1 MPNFKQSHYYKLKF
15 LTDWRSSELL
25 FAYEPTLINDYN
37 KIINALMDP
46 LPSLSPKVNPDVSL
60 FGYFTHVDK
69 TKFLDTGYSELK
81 DFFYIKLSK
90 IDTENYKLEF
100 VVKNEEYDIADYKAR
115 YNQAM
120 REHYILQHI
129 KFKKL
134 LDNIE
139 DHAIKRDK
147 NYLFDSFRLS
157 NEMRLKSFLK
167 ELEVEK
173 MRLKLEVASLRL
185 KKKEANKELKIKKAN
200 KKVVIDNLLY
210 SNLPYDEIFSLE
222 NKLIETTKKLEYI
235 TNRLENTTRKKESKK
250 ETIKIKENIEYHYFF
265 KDKCYQN
272 YQDQDSLTSLKRF
285 RNCLLS
291 QDIFYKD
298 KSDLGLGNFDEDN
311 QFFLFISKDE
321 IEKEIEDN
329 IANHKKIISSKLT
342 TIRKKIDNRMEI
354 TKKQDFIDFEYLGS
368 NYSNK
373 YKIIEL
379 LKYFILFYFLSFIF
393 NTIFYFFSIRKLK
406 NG

>member
-1 MPNFKQSHYYKLKF
+1 
-15 LTDWRSSELL
+15 
-25 FAYEPTLINDYN
+25 
-37 KIINALMDP
+37 MDP
-46 LPSLSPKVNPDVSL
+46 LQSLNPKVNPDVSL

-100 VVKNEEYDIADYKAR
+100 VVKNEEYDIADYKVR

-147 NYLFDSFRLS
+147 NYLFDAFRLS
-157 NEMRLKSFLK
+157 NEMRLESYLK
-167 ELEVEK
+167 ALEDEK

-222 NKLIETTKKLEYI
+222 NKLIETTKKLEYL
-235 TNRLENTTRKKESKK
+235 TNRLEYTTSEKDSKIE
-250 ETIKIKENIEYHYFF
+250 ETIKIKENTEYHYLFR
-265 KDKCYQN
+265 DKCYQS
-272 YQDQDSLTSLKRF
+272 YQAHDLLTSLKKF
-285 RNCLLS
+285 QNCLLD
-291 QDIFYKD
+291 QYIFYKD
-298 KSDLGLGNFDEDN
+298 KSDLAPGDYDEDN
-311 QFFLFISKDE
+311 EFFLFVSKDE

-393 NTIFYFFSIRKLK
+393 NSIFYFFSIRKLK